1 MNPLWED
8 DQVQF
13 IRLLAEISS
22 TNLTSEIYS
31 QLREATDLTNEEI
44 NELFDRADA
53 AWQKYKQS
61 L

>member
-1 MNPLWED
+1 VNPLWED